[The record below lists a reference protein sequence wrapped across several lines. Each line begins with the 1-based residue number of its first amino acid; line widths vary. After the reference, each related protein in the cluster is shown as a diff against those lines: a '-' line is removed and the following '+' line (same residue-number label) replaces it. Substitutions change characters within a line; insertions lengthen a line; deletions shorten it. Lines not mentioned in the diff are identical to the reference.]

1 MRIFAK
7 FQRIENSEVIKIIL
21 SKLSSDQGTREY
33 IYDRTEVAGPG
44 WGVRGRRGAMGARG
58 EQPHLCLWRWVAMQ
72 MRRLEGFPPK

>member
-44 WGVRGRRGAMGARG
+44 WGVRGRRGAMGG
-58 EQPHLCLWRWVAMQ
+58 VS
-72 MRRLEGFPPK
+72 